1 MVYLNLDGNSKTQS
15 GCLKPLDTG
24 IGPFA
29 AAGYYIEACFGLN
42 SFETAGLDLLRPS
55 SRFVGYAQPSM
66 RMLAL
71 QRLSRRSAAPSIVAV
86 FASKRQLD
94 SVRATPCVAIPA
106 PRGAWLP

>member
-1 MVYLNLDGNSKTQS
+1 LDGNSKTQS

-66 RMLAL
+66 RMLD
-71 QRLSRRSAAPSIVAV
+71 SSTTCCSGMDSSFDFD
-86 FASKRQLD
+86 FAIRY
-94 SVRATPCVAIPA
+94 
-106 PRGAWLP
+106 WLHHRFGFVG